1 MFFNNFINLSYQK
14 DFLILIIG
22 FSLII
27 LCQTIFEKSKFSIF
41 FFSLARFI
49 TVLFIRYG
57 YYLVCTLHAPIRT
70 DVVEVLEFQFFST
83 ECSFF

>member
-27 LCQTIFEKSKFSIF
+27 LCQTFCKVLCFIYGEK
-41 FFSLARFI
+41 I
-49 TVLFIRYG
+49 TLLLLLPVIKTYKIKPNLNLNTWETVFGGI
-57 YYLVCTLHAPIRT
+57 T
-70 DVVEVLEFQFFST
+70 
-83 ECSFF
+83 